1 MSSVYFTLVHLEEAV
16 SVYDDGGTELSTQ
29 LELHQRC
36 NVRHDDRHG
45 NVEIVTVVC
54 QRQRMVTGTGR
65 YHSSRLLRLH
75 VYIRSTPLHAS
86 NFVCFLCSAEFTNA
100 ELCSI
105 HVLGRSHDP

>member
-16 SVYDDGGTELSTQ
+16 SVHDDASTELPTQ

-45 NVEIVTVVC
+45 NVEIVTVVR

-65 YHSSRLLRLH
+65 YHASRLLRLR
-75 VYIRSTPLHAS
+75 I
-86 NFVCFLCSAEFTNA
+86 
-100 ELCSI
+100 
-105 HVLGRSHDP
+105 